1 MAKLNITVCMGSAC
15 FARGNQQNLAFLESY
30 IQEHGLEADINLAG
44 TRCENKCAK
53 GPVVIINNVEYNNV
67 DEKKLEEILSKF
79 I

>member
-30 IQEHGLEADINLAG
+30 IQEQGLEADINLAG